1 MAVMATGCNAGNINL
16 TDLNNGGGGTSIVA
30 GAGGPA
36 IWPGILVLDGN
47 AQSGSGIVQP
57 STNYRLSK
65 VSIGGSYNKD
75 VSSNLSS
82 GATYYVKGGL
92 NAGH

>member
-1 MAVMATGCNAGNINL
+1 MAAMATGCNAGNINL
-16 TDLNNGGGGTSIVA
+16 TDLNNSGGGTSVVA
-30 GAGGPA
+30 GAGGPS

-47 AQSGSGIVQP
+47 AQSGNGNVQI
-57 STNYRLSK
+57 STNYKLSK

-75 VSSNLSS
+75 VSSNASLS
-82 GATYYVKGGL
+82 YIVKGGL